1 MHSVLVL
8 DLDGTAAPIG
18 RPASA
23 RTVKLLKKLERKG
36 YRIVFSSGKPT
47 FYLCGFV
54 RQLGLQEP
62 VLIGENGCTLQLGI
76 DLPPSKNL
84 LLPLEKE
91 IRAHLAL
98 LKQKILEACEET
110 VWFQPNEVSLTPFPR
125 TKAAFGKIES
135 ILSEN
140 PDLLGGLTVYKQC
153 DCFDILPENATKRR
167 GLELLS
173 SLLDIPSSAFIAV
186 GDGINDLPMFDF
198 ADCAIGLGQTPLQS
212 TDLLFET
219 VEQALLHILE
229 HDL

>member
-1 MHSVLVL
+1 M
-8 DLDGTAAPIG
+8 PI
-18 RPASA
+18 
-23 RTVKLLKKLERKG
+23 V
-36 YRIVFSSGKPT
+36 
-47 FYLCGFV
+47 
-54 RQLGLQEP
+54 QEP

-91 IRAHLAL
+91 VRAHLAL

-110 VWFQPNEVSLTPFPR
+110 VWFQPNEISLTPFPR
-125 TKAAFGKIES
+125 TGAAFGKIES

>member
-8 DLDGTAAPIG
+8 DLDDTTAPIG

-36 YRIVFSSGKPT
+36 YRIVFSSGKPA

-91 IRAHLAL
+91 VRAHLAL

-110 VWFQPNEVSLTPFPR
+110 VWFQPNEISLTPFPK
-125 TKAAFGKIES
+125 TGAAFGKIES

-198 ADCAIGLGQTPLQS
+198 ADCAIGLGQVRLQS